1 VLVYL
6 LSIFGV
12 PKPDGFAISVLYQAS
27 WYVPYTVAGFFFS
40 LREHLRV
47 RDIRRLE
54 MQDKAPKLLRMGM

>member
-1 VLVYL
+1 L

-12 PKPDGFAISVLYQAS
+12 PKYEGFTISVLYHAS
-27 WYVPYTVAGFFFS
+27 WYVPYTVVGFVFS

-54 MQDKAPKLLRMGM
+54 ATDRAI